1 MKTAPRLFYTN
12 RATKDLDRLD
22 PHVALRITDK
32 IERNSQ
38 LSNPLVHARHIAGS
52 EPEMFRYRIG
62 DYRVIFDVDD
72 EQNVTILTIL
82 RVRHRKDAYRTPWA

>member
-1 MKTAPRLFYTN
+1 M
-12 RATKDLDRLD
+12 
-22 PHVALRITDK
+22 RITDK

-38 LSNPLVHARHIAGS
+38 LSNPLVPARRIAGS

-72 EQNVTILTIL
+72 MQNLTVLTIL
-82 RVRHRKDAYRTPWA
+82 RVRHRKDAYKIAWS